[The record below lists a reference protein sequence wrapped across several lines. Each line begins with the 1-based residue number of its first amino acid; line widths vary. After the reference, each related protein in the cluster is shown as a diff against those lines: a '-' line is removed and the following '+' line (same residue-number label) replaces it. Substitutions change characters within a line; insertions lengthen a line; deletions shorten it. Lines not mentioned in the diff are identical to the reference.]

1 MTPAIKQP
9 PKDPRAE
16 APSPPPPGGGPARL
30 LQTRRGAIAVA
41 VVAGLVALAVLLAFM
56 ANYRDSVRSDAEP
69 VRVLVAD
76 RQLDSGTAGDAI
88 AEAGLYHTIE
98 VTGENAVE
106 GAFTDPAALH
116 GKHTVAQIDNGQQ
129 LAAADFADGA
139 DPIAGKLEGT
149 DRALAIPVDEAHGN
163 IGQIKDGSRVEVLGG
178 FNAEQSGGRARPVL
192 DVLARDVL
200 VLSAP
205 EKPSGS
211 GIGGGKE
218 QEVVLRLSDREAT
231 RVAFAADEGNVW
243 LAIRPP
249 TLGKDSRIDT
259 VEQGSLL
266 GLGASPLPGSGR

>member
-1 MTPAIKQP
+1 MATTQLQSTGPGGPGAPGGP
-9 PKDPRAE
+9 PK
-16 APSPPPPGGGPARL
+16 GGRSRL

-41 VVAGLVALAVLLAFM
+41 VLAGLVALTVLLAFM
-56 ANYRDSVRSDAEP
+56 ANYRDSVRGDAEQ

-76 RQLDSGTAGDAI
+76 RQLDSGTAGAAI
-88 AEAGLYHTIE
+88 AEAGLYRTIE
-98 VTGENAVE
+98 VRGDEATE
-106 GAFTDPAALH
+106 GAFTDPDQLR
-116 GKHTVAQIDNGQQ
+116 GKHTATAIYGGQQ
-129 LAAADFADGA
+129 LAAGDFAAGA
-139 DPIAGKLEGT
+139 DPVAGRLEGT
-149 DRALAIPVDEAHGN
+149 DRALSVPVDEAHGN
-163 IGQIKDGSRVEVLGG
+163 IGQIRGGSRVEVLGG

-205 EKPSGS
+205 EKASGS
-211 GIGGGKE
+211 GVGGGKE

-249 TLGKDSRIDT
+249 TLGKDSRIAT

-266 GLGASPLPGSGR
+266 GLGARPLEGSGR

>member
-9 PKDPRAE
+9 PTDPRSE
-16 APSPPPPGGGPARL
+16 APGAPPPRGGPGRL
-30 LQTRRGAIAVA
+30 LQTRRGAVAIA
-41 VVAGLVALAVLLAFM
+41 VVAGLVALTVLLAFM
-56 ANYRDSVRSDAEP
+56 ANYRDSVKGDAEA

-76 RQLDSGTAGDAI
+76 RQLDRGTAGNAI

-98 VTGENAVE
+98 VPGEDAVA
-106 GAFTDPAALH
+106 GAFTDPGALR
-116 GKHTVAQIDNGQQ
+116 GKHTTVVIDRGQH

-139 DPIAGKLEGT
+139 DPIAGRLEGT
-149 DRALAIPVDEAHGN
+149 DRALSVPVDEAHGN
-163 IGQIKDGSRVEVLGG
+163 IGQLRNGSRVDVLGG

-205 EKPSGS
+205 EKASGS
-211 GIGGGKE
+211 GVGGGGKG

-231 RVAFAADEGNVW
+231 RVAFAADEGNIW

-249 TLGKDSRIDT
+249 TLGKDSRIET

-266 GLGASPLPGSGR
+266 GGGVRLPGSSR